1 RGRPDSAADA
11 WLRAA
16 GIKRRPGD
24 AAGAAALLDRAG
36 QRLPESAVISR
47 ARLAALE
54 SAGDIEGAAAIAKKQ
69 LEQGVVGPGAAALWL
84 RIAEAAVQAGSRE
97 GALEALQNALQFD
110 KTSVIARAPDIALL
124 SDGKAPAALAA
135 SYESMAETLGSD
147 EDATAKGRAY
157 LVAAYIW
164 GAQASDTAA
173 ARSALAAAGKNGV

>member
-36 QRLPESAVISR
+36 KRLPESAVIAR

-54 SAGDIEGAAAIAKKQ
+54 STGDIEGAAAIAKKQ

-84 RIAEAAVQAGSRE
+84 RLAEAAVAASDRE
-97 GALEALQNALQFD
+97 GAVSALQNALQFD
-110 KTSVIARAPDIALL
+110 RTSVLARTLEIDLL
-124 SDGKAPAALAA
+124 SDGKDPAALAA
-135 SYESMAETLGSD
+135 AYESMAE
-147 EDATAKGRAY
+147 
-157 LVAAYIW
+157 
-164 GAQASDTAA
+164 
-173 ARSALAAAGKNGV
+173 